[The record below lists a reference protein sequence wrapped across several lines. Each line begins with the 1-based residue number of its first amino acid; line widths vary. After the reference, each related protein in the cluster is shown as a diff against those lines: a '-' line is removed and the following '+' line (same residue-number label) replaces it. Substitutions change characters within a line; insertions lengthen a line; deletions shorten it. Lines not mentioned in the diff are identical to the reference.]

1 MPYVAILGHIAKWML
16 SALSKVDCL
25 QLIQRSQICKGNNVY
40 IPYYYILLSLS
51 AINYFNKK

>member
-16 SALSKVDCL
+16 PALSKVDCL
-25 QLIQRSQICKGNNVY
+25 QLIQRSQICRGSNVY

-51 AINYFNKK
+51 AIN